1 MVGWLGSFGLAVC
14 GLPQAWKAYRTK
26 DSTGITWW
34 MLILW
39 WFGELLTMI
48 YVWLKYGMTGYSLPL
63 VLNYALNLV
72 IVAVI
77 AYYKFYPGGRHPMWW
92 KGRQLKNAIKKQI
105 REESQVEALLILLQ
119 AGDEAQD
126 EFLKYHRKDSGNVC
140 CMVLDKW
147 KDKLVEQGLM
157 RVGGDFGDNQDFKV

>member
-1 MVGWLGSFGLAVC
+1 
-14 GLPQAWKAYRTK
+14 
-26 DSTGITWW
+26 
-34 MLILW
+34 
-39 WFGELLTMI
+39 
-48 YVWLKYGMTGYSLPL
+48 
-63 VLNYALNLV
+63 
-72 IVAVI
+72 
-77 AYYKFYPGGRHPMWW
+77 MWW

-126 EFLKYHRKDSGNVC
+126 EFLKYHREDSGNVC